1 VREENKNETSG
12 IWEWLTIGV
21 GMSKIYHNF
30 WASLSYRIIE
40 KSGLDGIQ
48 RLINGEPVL
57 RLQVMIQQAVLEV
70 GKNST
75 QTLEAQFP
83 SICRSKTQSAA
94 FSIKNISMNI
104 RSFRAKVT

>member
-1 VREENKNETSG
+1 
-12 IWEWLTIGV
+12 
-21 GMSKIYHNF
+21 
-30 WASLSYRIIE
+30 
-40 KSGLDGIQ
+40 
-48 RLINGEPVL
+48 L

-104 RSFRAKVT
+104 RSFRAKLT